1 MVDPDLSPH
10 ADTASF
16 AFAPTLG
23 GGSTP
28 PAALLPPAPLPRPT
42 PERPVELPGTP
53 YLLVEAIGRGGMGEV
68 FRAWDR
74 GRDRQVALKL
84 VRADLARDD
93 AAVAR
98 LRREARALQR
108 VQHAAV
114 VGVHAV
120 GVSADAR
127 PFVALDLVRGR
138 DLRSV
143 LCDGRKVS
151 ARRVARLGVAVCE
164 ALAAVHAAGI
174 VHRDLKP
181 ANLMLGRRWSDVTLL
196 DFGVAR
202 IETEARV
209 TLDGQ
214 HLGTPGY
221 MAPEVFD
228 GHAVDARADQ
238 YGLAMILYEAL
249 TGEHPYRRATPFETL
264 LAQTQAPPPP
274 LAGRAELAAA
284 PRALLDTIMHG
295 LARDPADRYP
305 DVRRFGLALRRAGR
319 EKQPRGAGRWLR
331 RAALLMAQLR
341 RAPVAR

>member
-28 PAALLPPAPLPRPT
+28 PAAPPPPAPLPRPT

-151 ARRVARLGVAVCE
+151 TRRVARLGVAVCE

-174 VHRDLKP
+174 VHRDVP
-181 ANLMLGRRWSDVTLL
+181 GGGVGPVGLGRRDGLPLRVGHEGRSFALATDVQI
-196 DFGVAR
+196 GPQVVGA
-202 IETEARV
+202 IAP
-209 TLDGQ
+209 DG
-214 HLGTPGY
+214 
-221 MAPEVFD
+221 
-228 GHAVDARADQ
+228 
-238 YGLAMILYEAL
+238 AL
-249 TGEHPYRRATPFETL
+249 TGLQVHPHP
-264 LAQTQAPPPP
+264 
-274 LAGRAELAAA
+274 
-284 PRALLDTIMHG
+284 
-295 LARDPADRYP
+295 
-305 DVRRFGLALRRAGR
+305 
-319 EKQPRGAGRWLR
+319 
-331 RAALLMAQLR
+331 
-341 RAPVAR
+341 

>member
-1 MVDPDLSPH
+1 MVDPDPSPH
-10 ADTASF
+10 ADTASI
-16 AFAPTLG
+16 ALAPTLG
-23 GGSTP
+23 DA
-28 PAALLPPAPLPRPT
+28 PAPTAGFLPPAPLPRPT
-42 PERPVELPGTP
+42 PARPVELPGTG
-53 YLLVEAIGRGGMGEV
+53 YVLIEALGRGGMGEV

-98 LRREARALQR
+98 LRREALALQR
-108 VQHAAV
+108 VRHPAV

-127 PFVALDLVRGR
+127 PYVALDLVRGR
-138 DLRSV
+138 DLRTV
-143 LCDGRKVS
+143 LKDGRQVS
-151 ARRVARLGVAVCE
+151 ARRVARLGVAVCD

-181 ANLMLGRRWSDVTLL
+181 GNLMLGRRWSDVTLL

-202 IETEARV
+202 IETEARL
-209 TLDGQ
+209 TLEGQ
-214 HLGTPGY
+214 NLGTPGY

-228 GHAVDARADQ
+228 GGPIDARADQ

-249 TGEHPYRRATPFETL
+249 TGDHPYRRATPFETL

-274 LAGRAELAAA
+274 LTGRADLMSA
-284 PRALLDTIMHG
+284 PPALLEAVMRG

-305 DVRRFGLALRRAGR
+305 DVRRFGAALRRAGR
-319 EKQPRGAGRWLR
+319 DRASRGPGAWMR
-331 RAALLMAQLR
+331 RAAGLMTHLR
-341 RAPVAR
+341 RAPAAR